1 MSGQG
6 VAGAKIRESRLQS
19 PNRMKIAVFG
29 QFAESCPLWTQM
41 NTIGY
46 HAFYERSLNSPTAR
60 VRQKAS
66 RRWSLLSDSEVVR
79 EGLRLLQEET
89 EWKAEVRRKISEG
102 MLQARAGKVVDGS
115 KALESVLKGLDA

>member
-1 MSGQG
+1 MLSMN
-6 VAGAKIRESRLQS
+6 VRLTPQQQEFVKKQVEDG
-19 PNRMKIAVFG
+19 R
-29 QFAESCPLWTQM
+29 
-41 NTIGY
+41 Y
-46 HAFYERSLNSPTAR
+46 
-60 VRQKAS
+60 
-66 RRWSLLSDSEVVR
+66 LSDSEVVR